1 MLCCI
6 DGCKRKVHR
15 KLTLCSKCDKRLYE
29 EYINKPSEWYKM
41 FGPKFLEHLAENNLM
56 IDPNGPLSHLPDVR
70 LETSRPVVSN
80 GEPDP
85 HREACREGER
95 AQGESEGD
103 AH

>member
-1 MLCCI
+1 MVAYA
-6 DGCKRKVHR
+6 RKYGNIP
-15 KLTLCSKCDKRLYE
+15 DE
-29 EYINKPSEWYKM
+29 ERTDEWYKI
-41 FGPKFLEHLAENNLM
+41 FEPWFIEDG
-56 IDPNGPLSHLPDVR
+56 